1 MKKNHVRIC
10 ISPSKQEWSLHKQS
24 KSLKIVRWGIFIKG
38 VCMFG
43 VFFWLQQIWQRKAL
57 LLVIPTVLDIF
68 YQNLCDS
75 EWLFESKK
83 LLAAFFWPKTG
94 FFYLSEPLEVPNPDK
109 MSKVITNLYESRV
122 LLLLSLFPFILMAV
136 KLKKNK
142 SKNDK
147 SEIIWLPKK

>member
-1 MKKNHVRIC
+1 MNFRT
-10 ISPSKQEWSLHKQS
+10 
-24 KSLKIVRWGIFIKG
+24 
-38 VCMFG
+38 
-43 VFFWLQQIWQRKAL
+43 L
-57 LLVIPTVLDIF
+57 LLFSIEGQTFDRF
-68 YQNLCDS
+68 YLTGYRPLFGTSDCWSKVQNPILNM
-75 EWLFESKK
+75 WFKK
-83 LLAAFFWPKTG
+83 LLAAFFDPKQA
-94 FFYLSEPLEVPNPDK
+94 FFYFLQPLEVPNPDK